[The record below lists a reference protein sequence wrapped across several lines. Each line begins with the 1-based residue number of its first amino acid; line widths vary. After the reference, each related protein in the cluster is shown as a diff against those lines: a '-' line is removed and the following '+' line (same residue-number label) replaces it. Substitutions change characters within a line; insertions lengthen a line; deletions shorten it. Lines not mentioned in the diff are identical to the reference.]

1 MKEFFWQEYRLRKE
15 ALWEEYHAR
24 LQEILRRRPKAKYY
38 PTVHGP
44 DSWFDC
50 FVAFLICP
58 LLGLLLIP
66 REDIAW
72 KRQMEEE
79 SYEHLTYLLEIQEA
93 KEKFRQQREFLAG
106 TAQEMQSPTVSLEE
120 EMQLLMILE
129 RRCQERLEREAHM
142 PDWNIGR

>member
-15 ALWEEYHAR
+15 ALWEEYHAL

-93 KEKFRQQREFLAG
+93 KEQFRQQKEFLAG
-106 TAQEMQSPTVSLEE
+106 TQSHYALRPVSLEE
-120 EMQLLMILE
+120 EMQLLCILE
-129 RRCQERLEREAHM
+129 RGCQKRLEREAHL
-142 PDWNIGR
+142 PDWDIGR